1 MLKWLMIIFF
11 TFITSNFLFAQQNNL
26 EIKGT
31 GNNLFVEHIVSPKE
45 SFYSI
50 GRMYNFNP
58 KELASFNHLKL
69 QSGLGIGDNLRIP
82 LDKNNFLQTGK
93 ATNGEALIP
102 VYHTVQ
108 SGETLY
114 RLGVNYNKV
123 ALASLKK
130 WNHLQSD
137 AVSVGTPMIVG
148 YLKVDKAQS
157 SLANAKTNVSNGVA
171 VTPQKEEKPVAKTSE
186 TIIQTAPVPKGPEPV
201 KTEKTETTPAQ
212 TEQPKT
218 PVTTVNIKS
227 NTNFS
232 GGYFKNLYDQQTANK
247 SVVSKS
253 GSAGAF
259 KSTSGWQD
267 GKYYC
272 FNNEATPGTVLKI
285 TDNGTGKSVYVKV
298 LDAIPDIKQNAGL
311 SIVISNAAAEEL
323 DVGENKFDCSLSY
336 AK

>member
-1 MLKWLMIIFF
+1 MSKWLLIVFF
-11 TFITSNFLFAQQNNL
+11 TLITSNFLFAQQNNL

-50 GRMYNFNP
+50 GRMYNVNP
-58 KELASFNHLKL
+58 KEIASFNHLKL
-69 QSGLGIGDNLRIP
+69 QSGLGIGDNLKIP
-82 LDKNNFLQTGK
+82 LDKNNFSQTEN
-93 ATNGEALIP
+93 AANGEVLIP
-102 VYHTVQ
+102 VYHTVT

-123 ALASLKK
+123 SLASLKQ

-137 AVSVGTPMIVG
+137 AVSVGTQMIVG

-157 SLANAKTNVSNGVA
+157 SLANTKTNVESEVPA
-171 VTPQKEEKPVAKTSE
+171 TPQKEEKPVAKTSE
-186 TIIQTAPVPKGPEPV
+186 VITQTAPVPKDPEPV
-201 KTEKTETTPAQ
+201 KTEKTESTTSQ
-212 TEQPKT
+212 QEQPKT
-218 PVTTVNIKS
+218 TVTPVNIKS

-247 SVVSKS
+247 PAVSKS
-253 GSAGAF
+253 GSAGVF

-272 FNNEATPGTVLKI
+272 FNNDAEPGTVLKV
-285 TDNGTGKSVYVKV
+285 TDNATGKSVYAKV

-311 SIVISNAAAEEL
+311 SIVISNAASEQL
-323 DVGENKFDCSLSY
+323 GVGENKFDCSVSY